1 MKITFLASQY
11 ARISGGNRALF
22 EYANRLKAAGHEVR
36 WIVLAKSYKGYRL
49 DKKFMARVRGV
60 SHLPPETIDWMDNSI
75 PIEILPYNHSQ
86 YIPQADI
93 LLATAWQTA
102 DFAAGLPPENGNKFY
117 FIQHHESLW
126 TREKEQAEK
135 TYRFP
140 FRKMA
145 ISTWLKDILSEKYQQ
160 DADVLVTPVNAG
172 VFHCESKTWN
182 SPARVCM
189 LHHDYDW
196 KGYPEGI
203 EAVRK
208 VRSQNGNFEL
218 VVFGEKLEDPAPL
231 FREAGFEFEYHY
243 RPTRDR
249 LREIYASSDIYLC
262 PSWYEGLGMPAM
274 EAMACRCALVT
285 TDTGGCRDYANDGRT
300 ALVSPPKDPDL
311 LAQNLSRLLS
321 DEQLLKR
328 LSDEGCKKIREFNW
342 DDNCRHM
349 IRLFEESLR

>member
-1 MKITFLASQY
+1 
-11 ARISGGNRALF
+11 
-22 EYANRLKAAGHEVR
+22 
-36 WIVLAKSYKGYRL
+36 
-49 DKKFMARVRGV
+49 
-60 SHLPPETIDWMDNSI
+60 
-75 PIEILPYNHSQ
+75 
-86 YIPQADI
+86 
-93 LLATAWQTA
+93 
-102 DFAAGLPPENGNKFY
+102 
-117 FIQHHESLW
+117 
-126 TREKEQAEK
+126 
-135 TYRFP
+135 
-140 FRKMA
+140 
-145 ISTWLKDILSEKYQQ
+145 
-160 DADVLVTPVNAG
+160 
-172 VFHCESKTWN
+172 
-182 SPARVCM
+182 M

-196 KGYPEGI
+196 KGYREGI
-203 EAVRK
+203 EAARK
-208 VRSQNGNFEL
+208 ARSQNEGLQL
-218 VVFGEKLEDPAPL
+218 VVFGEKFEDPAPL
-231 FREAGFEFEYHY
+231 FSEAGFEFEYHY

-285 TDTGGCRDYANDGRT
+285 TDTGGCRDYAIDSET